1 MHEGIDAGVIG
12 FVGTRAVYE
21 AARNVGGAATFILG
35 KKCPLD
41 QRTDEPR
48 LVHQVLGRE
57 LIPRRKNPLP
67 DAILTPQCRDHAMT
81 RS

>member
-1 MHEGIDAGVIG
+1 VHEGIDAGVIG

-21 AARNVGGAATFILG
+21 AARNVGSAATFILSE
-35 KKCPLD
+35 KCPLN

>member
-1 MHEGIDAGVIG
+1 MHEGINAGVIG

-35 KKCPLD
+35 KKCTRD

-67 DAILTPQCRDHAMT
+67 DAIFTPQCRDHAMT